1 MPARISVFAVALLS
15 IGIVA
20 GVGWWAMQ
28 PYYVPLLKDLE
39 PATAGSAISLLE
51 ENGIAY
57 KMNFSGTSIQ
67 VDQNKWDKANQL
79 LASVVPSSSLDA
91 QPMANSMLS
100 DPATAD
106 RRLINLKEM
115 ELGETIKRFKPIDS
129 ARVHLG
135 IPEPMPFARD
145 RNEKTASVTIQM
157 RPGAALNR
165 KLSTAIVSLVA
176 NSIEGL
182 DPVNVILTDTEGNQF
197 DFEQAANGGS
207 SQFEYQTRLEKE
219 LSRKAETMLEALL
232 GPGRSVVRVTA
243 DVDFTKKVT
252 SQKRFDPKSKVI
264 ETEKTTTT
272 KGTADD
278 PLAMGA
284 AGTAANLGNA
294 GNQIGTRQVV
304 SNSEERDVTYR
315 NGEIIEESTALPGQ
329 IKRLSIAVMVQL
341 TDDKVAADSNAPVD
355 PNAPAD
361 PNAAAANV
369 PLISIDAVKSIVQK
383 AVGFD
388 AKRLDEIEV
397 VSVPRLAKDT
407 LDLTQLIA
415 PPSAIESW
423 MPLIRN
429 ISLGVA
435 ALVALFLGLLTLKRI
450 KPIEISNG
458 ETVQGMS
465 PQRARQLSELA
476 ILARKNPELMS
487 SIMSAW
493 MNSNQD
499 ANAQNKASG
508 STSQRKA
515 G

>member
-15 IGIVA
+15 IGIIS

-28 PYYVPLLKDLE
+28 PYYVPLLRDLE
-39 PATAGSAISLLE
+39 PATAGTAISVLE

-57 KMNFSGTSIQ
+57 KLNFSGTSIQ

-79 LASVVPSSSLDA
+79 LANVVPSSSLDA

-106 RRLINLKEM
+106 RRMINLKEM
-115 ELGETIKRFKPIDS
+115 ELGETIKRLKPIES

-135 IPEPMPFARD
+135 IPNPVPFARD
-145 RNEKTASVTIQM
+145 RKEKTASVTIQM
-157 RPGAALNR
+157 RAGQVLSR
-165 KLSTAIVSLVA
+165 KLANAIISTVA
-176 NSIEGL
+176 NGVEGL
-182 DPVNVILTDTEGNQF
+182 DPARVNLTDTEGNQF
-197 DFEQAANGGS
+197 DFEQAANGGAGHL
-207 SQFEYQTRLEKE
+207 EYQTRLERE
-219 LSRKAETMLEALL
+219 LAHKAESMLDALL

-243 DVDFTKKVT
+243 DIDFTKKVV

-264 ETEKTTTT
+264 ESEKTITT
-272 KGTADD
+272 KGTAED

-284 AGTAANLGNA
+284 AGAASNLGNA
-294 GNQIGTRQVV
+294 GGQMGTREVV

-315 NGEIIEESTALPGQ
+315 NGEIIEESTAHPGQ

-341 TDDKVAADSNAPVD
+341 TEEEPVAAEGEAVAQP
-355 PNAPAD
+355 
-361 PNAAAANV
+361 AAANPPAQ
-369 PLISIDAVKSIVQK
+369 PLISIEDVESIVQK
-383 AVGFD
+383 AVGYD
-388 AKRLDEIEV
+388 PKRLDEIEV
-397 VSVPRLAKDT
+397 VSVPKLVSDNI
-407 LDLTQLIA
+407 DLTQLIQ
-415 PPSAIESW
+415 PPSVIETW

-450 KPIEISNG
+450 KPIEINNA
-458 ETVQGMS
+458 EPVQGMS

-476 ILARKNPELMS
+476 VLARKNPELLS

-493 MNSNQD
+493 MNSTNEEGGQTGSNQ
-499 ANAQNKASG
+499 
-508 STSQRKA
+508 STPQRKA

>member
-15 IGIVA
+15 IGIIS

-28 PYYVPLLKDLE
+28 PYYVPLLRDLE
-39 PATAGSAISLLE
+39 PATAGTAISVLE

-57 KMNFSGTSIQ
+57 KLNFSGTSIQ

-79 LASVVPSSSLDA
+79 LANVVPSSSLDA

-106 RRLINLKEM
+106 RRMINLKEM
-115 ELGETIKRFKPIDS
+115 ELGETIKRLKPIES

-135 IPEPMPFARD
+135 IPNPVPFARD
-145 RNEKTASVTIQM
+145 RKEKTASVTIQM
-157 RPGAALNR
+157 RAGQVLSR
-165 KLSTAIVSLVA
+165 KLANAIISTVA
-176 NSIEGL
+176 NGVEGL
-182 DPVNVILTDTEGNQF
+182 DPARVNLTDTEGNQF
-197 DFEQAANGGS
+197 DFEQAANGGAGHL
-207 SQFEYQTRLEKE
+207 EYQTRLERE
-219 LSRKAETMLEALL
+219 LAHKAESMLDALL

-243 DVDFTKKVT
+243 DIDFTKKVV

-264 ETEKTTTT
+264 ESEKTITT
-272 KGTADD
+272 KGTAED

-284 AGTAANLGNA
+284 AGAASNLGNA
-294 GNQIGTRQVV
+294 GGQMGTREVV

-315 NGEIIEESTALPGQ
+315 NGEIIEESTAHPGQ

-341 TDDKVAADSNAPVD
+341 MEEEPVAAEGEAVAQP
-355 PNAPAD
+355 
-361 PNAAAANV
+361 AAAN
-369 PLISIDAVKSIVQK
+369 PPAQPPISIEDVESIVQK
-383 AVGFD
+383 AVGYD
-388 AKRLDEIEV
+388 PKRLDEIEV
-397 VSVPRLAKDT
+397 VSVPKLVSDNI
-407 LDLTQLIA
+407 DLTQLIQ
-415 PPSAIESW
+415 PPSVIENW

-450 KPIEISNG
+450 KPIEINNA
-458 ETVQGMS
+458 EPVQGMS

-476 ILARKNPELMS
+476 VLARKNPELLS

-493 MNSNQD
+493 MNSTNEEGGQTGSNQ
-499 ANAQNKASG
+499 
-508 STSQRKA
+508 STPQRKA